1 MFTDNKDFYPTPQ
14 NLIDKMLCD
23 LDFTL
28 IKSILEPSAG
38 KGDIIE
44 ALKKKEEIRSYGY
57 NKYQFDIDCIEAD
70 QNLQSILKGKNFRVV
85 YNDFLTY
92 NTMKEYDLIIMN
104 PPFSNG
110 CKHLL
115 KALEMQQRNGGAVVC
130 LLNAETLKNPC
141 TNNRQDLKRKLTEY
155 NAKIEFIQD
164 AFLDAERKT
173 AVEIALVKVQLPEV
187 QRESFIFEGLRK
199 AQEQRDFQAEENTQ
213 LIDSDFF
220 KAIVNQYQLEVEAGI
235 KLIKEY
241 YAMQPF
247 ILSDFGKDKETGET
261 IQTGGCILQMD
272 IIGNRDKYNNNLS
285 VNEYI
290 RKVRSKYWSALFE
303 NKKFIGQ
310 LTNNLQRDFYNKVE
324 ELSNYDFSLY
334 NIYQL
339 KIDMQKKVVKGIED
353 TIIQLFDEL
362 SYKYHWFDETSKN
375 IHYYNGW
382 KTNKGWIINK
392 KVIIPLN
399 GFYDLSYSWGGFRPS
414 RHDVVSKLQ
423 DIEKCFNYLDGGL
436 TEAVNLEESLKFAE
450 EYGETKDIQLK
461 YFTVTFYKKGTCHIT
476 FNNDELLKK
485 FNIFGSQHKGW
496 LPPSYGKKLYKDMT
510 AEEKAVVNE
519 FEGEKE
525 YNKVITNKEY
535 YLFDGNNLNLLEEK
549 TA

>member
-1 MFTDNKDFYPTPQ
+1 MLPKDFYPTPQ
-14 NLIDKMLCD
+14 NIIDKMLCD
-23 LDFTL
+23 LDFTM
-28 IKSILEPSAG
+28 IRSILEPSAG
-38 KGDIIE
+38 KGDIVE
-44 ALKKKEEIRSYGY
+44 ALKKKEGNHNKYYGKQY
-57 NKYQFDIDCIEAD
+57 YQFDIDCIEAD
-70 QNLQSILKGKNFRVV
+70 QNLQHILKGKNFRVV

-92 NTMKEYDLIIMN
+92 DTMKEYDLIIMN

-115 KALEMQQRNGGAVVC
+115 KALEMQERNGGAVVC

-141 TNNRQDLKRKLTEY
+141 TNDRQYLQRKLTEY
-155 NAKIEFIQD
+155 NAKIEFIQN

-187 QRESFIFEGLRK
+187 QRESFILEGLRK
-199 AQEQRDFQAEENTQ
+199 AQEQREIEAEESTQ

-220 KAIVNQYQLEVEAGI
+220 KAIVKQYQLEVEAGI
-235 KLIKEY
+235 NLIKEY

-247 ILSDFGKDKETGET
+247 ILSQFGKDEKTGET
-261 IQTGGCILQMD
+261 IQKGGCIISMTCSKN
-272 IIGNRDKYNNNLS
+272 GLS

-290 RKVRSKYWSALFE
+290 KMVRSKYWTALFE
-303 NKKFIGQ
+303 NKRFIGQ

-353 TIIQLFDEL
+353 TIINLFDEL
-362 SYKYHWFDETSKN
+362 SYKYHWLDEMSKN

-399 GFYDLSYSWGGFRPS
+399 GFYDLNYSWGGFRPS

-436 TEAVNLEESLKFAE
+436 TEAVDLEESLKFAE
-450 EYGETKDIQLK
+450 EYEETKDIQLK

-476 FNNDELLKK
+476 FNNEELLKK

-496 LPPSYGKKLYKDMT
+496 LPPSYGKKAYKDMT
-510 AEEKAVVNE
+510 AEEKAVVDE

-525 YNKVITNKEY
+525 YNKVISNKEY

>member
-1 MFTDNKDFYPTPQ
+1 MLPKDFYPTPQ
-14 NLIDKMLCD
+14 ILIDKMLCD
-23 LDFTL
+23 IDFTM
-28 IKSILEPSAG
+28 IKNILEPSAG
-38 KGDIIE
+38 KGDIVE
-44 ALKKKEEIRSYGY
+44 ALKKKAETH
-57 NKYQFDIDCIEAD
+57 NKYWGNKEFQFDIDCIEAD
-70 QNLQSILKGKNFRVV
+70 QNLQHILKGKNFRVV

-141 TNNRQDLKRKLTEY
+141 TNDRRDLQRKLTEY

-187 QRESFIFEGLRK
+187 QRESFILEGLRK
-199 AQEQRDFQAEENTQ
+199 AQEQREIGVEESTQ

-241 YAMQPF
+241 FAMKPF
-247 ILSDFGKDKETGET
+247 ILSQFEKDEKTGET
-261 IQTGGCILQMD
+261 IQGGGCIISMTVSKN
-272 IIGNRDKYNNNLS
+272 GLS

-290 RKVRSKYWSALFE
+290 KRVRSKYWSALFE

-324 ELSNYDFSLY
+324 ELSNFDFSLY

-353 TIIQLFDEL
+353 TIIELFDEL
-362 SYKYHWFDETSKN
+362 SYKYSYWDETSKN

-382 KTNKGWIINK
+382 KTNQAWIINK

-399 GFYDLSYSWGGFRPS
+399 GFYDLGYSWGGFRPS
-414 RHDVVSKLQ
+414 RHDVVNKLQ

-436 TEAVNLEESLKFAE
+436 TEAVDLEESLKFAE

-496 LPPSYGKKLYKDMT
+496 LPPSYGKKAYKDMT
-510 AEEKAVVNE
+510 AEEKAVVND

-525 YNKVITNKEY
+525 YSKVISNKEY
-535 YLFDGNNLNLLEEK
+535 YLFDGNNLNLLETK

>member
-1 MFTDNKDFYPTPQ
+1 MFSDIKEFYPTPQ

-23 LDFTL
+23 IDFSM

-38 KGDIIE
+38 KGNIVE
-44 ALKKKEEIRSYGY
+44 ALKKKEEDHNKYYG
-57 NKYQFDIDCIEAD
+57 NRKYQFDIDCIEAD
-70 QNLQSILKGKNFRVV
+70 QNLQHILKGKDYRVV

-130 LLNAETLKNPC
+130 LLNAETLKNLC
-141 TNNRQDLKRKLTEY
+141 TNDRQYLQRKLTEY
-155 NAKIEFIQD
+155 NAKIEFIQN

-187 QRESFIFEGLRK
+187 QRESFILEGLRK
-199 AQEQRDFQAEENTQ
+199 AQDQREYHVEENAQ

-235 KLIKEY
+235 RLIDEY
-241 YAMQPF
+241 FAMQPF
-247 ILSDFGKDKETGET
+247 ILSSFGKDEKTGET
-261 IQTGGCILQMD
+261 IQKGGCILSMKVSKD
-272 IIGNRDKYNNNLS
+272 GLS

-290 RKVRSKYWSALFE
+290 KAVRRKYWTALFE
-303 NKKFIGQ
+303 NPKFIGQ
-310 LTNNLQRDFYNKVE
+310 LTNNLQREFYNKVE

-339 KIDMQKKVVKGIED
+339 KIDLQKKVVKGIED
-353 TIIQLFDEL
+353 TIIELFDEL
-362 SYKYHWFDETSKN
+362 SHKYSYWDETSKN

-382 KTNKGWIINK
+382 KTNQSWIINK
-392 KVIIPLN
+392 RVIIPLC
-399 GFYDLSYSWGGFRPS
+399 GFRNLEYSWGRFKPTNYDTVR
-414 RHDVVSKLQ
+414 KLQ

-436 TEAVNLEESLKFAE
+436 TESVDLEESLKFAE
-450 EYGETKDIQLK
+450 EYGETKNIQLK
-461 YFTVTFYKKGTCHIT
+461 YFTVTFYKKGTCHIN
-476 FNNDELLKK
+476 FNNMELLKK

-496 LPPSYGKKLYKDMT
+496 LPPSYGKKAYKDMT
-510 AEEKAVVNE
+510 TEEKNVINE

-525 YNKVITNKEY
+525 YNKVISNKDY

-549 TA
+549 TV

>member
-1 MFTDNKDFYPTPQ
+1 MLPKDFYPTPQ
-14 NLIDKMLCD
+14 NIIDKMLCN
-23 LDFTL
+23 LDFTM

-38 KGDIIE
+38 KGDIVE
-44 ALKKKEEIRSYGY
+44 ALKKKAENHNKYYGKQY
-57 NKYQFDIDCIEAD
+57 YQFDIDCIEID
-70 QNLQSILKGKNFRVV
+70 QNLQHILKGKNFRVV

-92 NTMKEYDLIIMN
+92 DTMKEYDLIILN

-115 KALEMQQRNGGAVVC
+115 KALEMQKRNGGAVVC

-141 TNNRQDLKRKLTEY
+141 TNDRLDLQRKLTDY

-187 QRESFIFEGLRK
+187 QRQSFILEGLRK
-199 AQEQRDFQAEENTQ
+199 AQKKREFQEEENTQ

-247 ILSDFGKDKETGET
+247 ILSQFGKDEKTGET
-261 IQTGGCILQMD
+261 IQKGGCIISMKVS
-272 IIGNRDKYNNNLS
+272 RDGLS

-290 RKVRSKYWSALFE
+290 KRVRRKYWTALFE

-353 TIIQLFDEL
+353 TIIELFDEL
-362 SYKYHWFDETSKN
+362 SHKYSYLDETSKN

-382 KTNKGWIINK
+382 KTNQSWIINK
-392 KVIIPLN
+392 RVIIPLN
-399 GFYDLSYSWGGFRPS
+399 GFYDTAYSWGRFEPTQYK
-414 RHDVVSKLQ
+414 VIEKLQ
-423 DIEKCFNYLDGGL
+423 DVEKCFNYLDGGL
-436 TEAVNLEESLKFAE
+436 TEAVDLEEALKFAE
-450 EYGETKDIQLK
+450 EYKETKDIQLK

-476 FNNDELLKK
+476 FNNEELLKK

-496 LPPSYGKKLYKDMT
+496 LPPSYGKKSYKDMT
-510 AEEKAVVNE
+510 EEEKAVVNE

-525 YNKVITNKEY
+525 YNKVISNKDY
-535 YLFDGNNLNLLEEK
+535 YLFDESNLNLLEEK